1 MRIGISVRKGNL
13 AGSWSLTRPICRPFM
28 IVEYQSLLNNNE
40 MFGMKNEKF
49 KNWNLKSKEQ
59 WGAMRG

>member
-1 MRIGISVRKGNL
+1 
-13 AGSWSLTRPICRPFM
+13 M